1 MTNVTLIPVEL
12 THWKRLWCWEGLGA
26 GGKGDNRGWDG
37 ITDFMDMSL
46 SKLREVVMD
55 RESWHA
61 SVHGVTKSR
70 TQLSDWA
77 ELNWIPVPTF
87 SLFLSKD
94 YSVNWMNS
102 WIPKLRVLCY
112 GLVKCLSSFCP
123 RFLSCSPFSSRKL
136 EIWHPRSLKLL
147 WNFWCS
153 PSYAST
159 FLYTG
164 IYTSYIP
171 LFTWMCSHKFVIEA
185 LTSVEPPLCTSLS

>member
-1 MTNVTLIPVEL
+1 MLGGSGGRR
-12 THWKRLWCWEGLGA
+12 KRGHQRMRWL
-26 GGKGDNRGWDG
+26 DG
-37 ITDFMDMSL
+37 ITDSIDVSVSEL
-46 SKLREVVMD
+46 WELVMD
-55 RESWHA
+55 REAWRA
-61 SVHGVTKSR
+61 AICGVTKSR
-70 TQLSDWA
+70 TRLSDWA
-77 ELNWIPVPTF
+77 ELNWIPGPTF

-94 YSVNWMNS
+94 YSVNWMNG

-136 EIWHPRSLKLL
+136 EIWHPMSLKLL

-164 IYTSYIP
+164 MYTSISLY
-171 LFTWMCSHKFVIEA
+171 LHECVH
-185 LTSVEPPLCTSLS
+185 TSLSLRHWHQLNLHYVPVFLRYHISSS